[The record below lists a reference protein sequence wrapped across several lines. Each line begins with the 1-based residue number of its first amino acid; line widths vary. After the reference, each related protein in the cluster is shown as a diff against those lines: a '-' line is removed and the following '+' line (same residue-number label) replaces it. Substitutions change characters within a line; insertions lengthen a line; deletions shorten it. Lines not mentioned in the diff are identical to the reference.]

1 MRFPIITTIFRKELR
16 EVLRD
21 KRMVY
26 LVILLPFF
34 LYPVLFFIIGK
45 LSASSDEK
53 MDTEKV
59 SVILNPE
66 AEATPVYE
74 LLSQDT
80 TLDVRLGNVD
90 RAHIDTLAKTIG
102 VVVPADY
109 EQQLEAGGSTPIQIL
124 ADQSKEV
131 VEARVAVIK
140 ARLAGLNQ
148 QLLQQRLQA
157 SEIDPT
163 FIEPIQIQ
171 TDNLATQ
178 ESIVGRA
185 AGSFLPLIILLFI
198 FVGSIYIAIDISAGE
213 KERKTLQ
220 TLFTAPVTTSE
231 IIAGKFLAVSAVG
244 ITSALANI
252 SSLIASMFLQVSLM
266 GVDTN
271 KITLSLSG
279 ADIFWLVVLVLL
291 STIFIAA
298 LCLGIMLLANSYKEA
313 QSYVSPLMM
322 LVLLPGIAAQVPTI
336 ELDTTTALIP
346 MLNIS
351 LGIGSI
357 FKGDYSIA
365 LIGMVSGFALLYGFI
380 SLWIASKTFGNE
392 NVVNGEK
399 VNLKQLFS
407 FGTRS

>member
-163 FIEPIQIQ
+163 FIEPLQIQ

>member
-80 TLDVRLGNVD
+80 TLYVRLGNVD

-163 FIEPIQIQ
+163 FIEPLQIQ